1 MKEKNKKTAM
11 TLISRVGT
19 IGLSSMLADKIITV
33 PEQPGIKDDIK
44 EALLKATFT
53 VIMASIASIIIRDF
67 TR

>member
-19 IGLSSMLADKIITV
+19 IGLSSLLADKIITV

-44 EALLKATFT
+44 EAVLKATFT

>member
-1 MKEKNKKTAM
+1 MKEKNKKNMM

-19 IGLSSMLADKIITV
+19 IALSSALADKIIAV

-44 EALLKATFT
+44 EAVLKAAFT
-53 VIMASIASIIIRDF
+53 IITASIASILIRDF